1 MKQTTARLILALF
14 VLSLASCT
22 SEKRVYTRGYHIS
35 WLHPKPLKQQNVTA
49 AIPCS
54 FIMTENSAE
63 DSSKNQTNNFEADLS
78 NQLSQ
83 PSHIAEEFEIVSD
96 TIVPNTKEDDYF
108 GQKNYP
114 SEQSK
119 TNFKKNNIFRQ
130 KDIIQIKKDTKS
142 MFIIAFFSLLISSF
156 SIFLISE
163 TSNIGS
169 VNGFKSLI
177 ALILLAIFSFGLFII
192 TLPVGIF
199 LLFKLLYL
207 KITKK
212 GISIDSPMASS

>member
-1 MKQTTARLILALF
+1 
-14 VLSLASCT
+14 
-22 SEKRVYTRGYHIS
+22 
-35 WLHPKPLKQQNVTA
+35 
-49 AIPCS
+49 
-54 FIMTENSAE
+54 MTENSAE
-63 DSSKNQTNNFEADLS
+63 DSSKNKTNNFEADLS
-78 NQLSQ
+78 NELSQ
-83 PSHIAEEFEIVSD
+83 TSHIVKEFEIVSD

-119 TNFKKNNIFRQ
+119 TYFKKNNIFRQ